1 MNSFNYQAWD
11 CMLKLNEITK
21 ELEITLGPD
30 TGDLTMRFGVHSG
43 PVTAGVLRGER
54 ARFQLFGDTV
64 NTASRMES
72 TGQRGKIQA
81 SHVTAALLQETG
93 KGHWLR
99 PRTDKIEAKGKGI
112 MKTFWVNPTNKKSS
126 TADSSMSAT
135 ADTTEDEEG
144 AQPEM
149 LGDDVVKPL
158 NQRLVAW
165 MVDLLMDDIKK
176 VVHSQKLLGIREQEG
191 EKEQYIRTEGTTF
204 LDEVQAKI
212 TMPAYD
218 ARVAEHMEGYTDIEI
233 PQAVYN
239 ELYEYVNVIA
249 SMYRNNPFHNF
260 VSIAS
265 L

>member
-1 MNSFNYQAWD
+1 
-11 CMLKLNEITK
+11 MLKLNEITK

-81 SHVTAALLQETG
+81 SLATATLLQEIG

-99 PRTDKIEAKGKGI
+99 LRADMVEAKGKGI

-126 TADSSMSAT
+126 TGDISAEANT
-135 ADTTEDEEG
+135 VDTDEL
-144 AQPEM
+144 QPDIV
-149 LGDDVVKPL
+149 GDDVVKPL
-158 NQRLVAW
+158 NQRLVSW

-176 VVHSQKLLGIREQEG
+176 IVHSQKILGIREQEG
-191 EKEQYIRTEGTTF
+191 ENATYHHPEGATF
-204 LDEVQAKI
+204 LDEVQEKI
-212 TMPAYD
+212 TMPVYNAQ
-218 ARVAEHMEGYTDIEI
+218 VAEHMDGYTDVDI
-233 PQAVYN
+233 PPLVLQ
-239 ELYEYVNVIA
+239 ELREYVEVIA
-249 SMYRNNPFHNF
+249 SKYRNNPFHNF
-260 VSIAS
+260 VSIAAVCILS
-265 L
+265 LFLCPI